1 MCDLKEISEG
11 INYVL
16 NKRREELKLTFFEDT
31 HIYEMLDNN
40 GNLRSDWGSISKKIK
55 NYHKEFN
62 APEKAMQMAKGD
74 PVKRDLL
81 LAEWKYKADYS
92 TNKGSFVHYEL
103 EKYAVD
109 LYGNFKEVRKPI
121 FECDEEQLRE
131 GGLMINAGKQFID
144 LMHDRGAYLLDTEV
158 VLGSPDIEAV
168 GQADKFWVIYN
179 KDKTEIGLVCTDWKT
194 NQPKN
199 FEVKYYTDKL
209 YYPFNEY
216 HNTALYHYHL
226 QLPMYGGLMLDML
239 KNSEFKHIKLF
250 GCVVVLLLAD
260 GSFKEYKTPPYF
272 NKTILGFEKY

>member
-1 MCDLKEISEG
+1 MGDLKDISEG
-11 INYVL
+11 INYAL
-16 NKRREELKLTFFEDT
+16 NNRREELKLTFFEDT
-31 HIYEMLDNN
+31 HIYEMLDND

-55 NYHKEFN
+55 NYYKEFD

-81 LAEWKYKADYS
+81 LSEWKYKADYS

-103 EKYAVD
+103 EKHAVD
-109 LYGNFKEVRKPI
+109 LYGNFKDVRKPI
-121 FECDEEQLRE
+121 FECDDEQLYE

-168 GQADKFWVIYN
+168 GQADKFWIMHN

-199 FEVKYYTDKL
+199 FEVKWYTDKL

-226 QLPMYGGLMLDML
+226 QLPMYGRLLIDML
-239 KNSEFKHIKLF
+239 KNSEFKDIKLF
-250 GCVVVLLLAD
+250 GCVVVLLLSD
-260 GSFKEYKTPPYF
+260 GTFKEYKTPVFF
-272 NKTILGFEKY
+272 NKTILSLNKF